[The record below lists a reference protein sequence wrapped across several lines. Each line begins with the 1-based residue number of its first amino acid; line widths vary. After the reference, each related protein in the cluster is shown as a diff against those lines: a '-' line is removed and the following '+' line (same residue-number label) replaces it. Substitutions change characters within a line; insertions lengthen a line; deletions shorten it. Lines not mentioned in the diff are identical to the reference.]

1 MLFSCMKRISLIILF
16 AVISSITFAQTVTRS
31 NIKFEIKNLGIKTGG
46 TIGGVKATVK
56 LDPAQPGG
64 SIEATADVATIN
76 TDNEER
82 DTHLKSAD
90 FFDVQRFPHITMKS
104 VAITH
109 KRGNNYTGKFNVTI
123 KDKTKQFDIPFT
135 YTENRNTATLS
146 GIFKLN
152 RRDFGVG
159 GSSLVLGDEVTVIV
173 SVELAK

>member
-1 MLFSCMKRISLIILF
+1 MKRISLIILF
-16 AVISSITFAQTVTRS
+16 AVLSASVTFAQTVTKS
-31 NIKFEIKNLGIKTGG
+31 NISFKIKNLGINTGG
-46 TIGGVKATVK
+46 TIGGVKATVRT
-56 LDPAQPGG
+56 DQSQVVN

-104 VAITH
+104 VSVTH
-109 KRGNNYTGKFNVTI
+109 KSGNKYTGKFNVTI

-135 YTENRNTATLS
+135 YAEAGNNATLN
-146 GIFKLN
+146 GTFKLN

-159 GSSLVLGDEVTVIV
+159 GSSLVLGDEVNVTVV
-173 SVELAK
+173 VELAK